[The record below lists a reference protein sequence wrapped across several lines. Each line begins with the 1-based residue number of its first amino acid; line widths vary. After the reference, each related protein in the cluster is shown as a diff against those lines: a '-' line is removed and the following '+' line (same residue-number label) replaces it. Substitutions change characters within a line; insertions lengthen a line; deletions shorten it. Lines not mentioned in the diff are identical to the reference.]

1 MSRQK
6 KIQNLGRPPIESE
19 SRSKWIHLRVTP
31 SLYTE
36 IAKAAG
42 GTRRMSDWVRSAAR
56 RALAD
61 DNKYP
66 GETVAAGDA
75 GDADATAC
83 VRLEQ

>member
-36 IAKAAG
+36 ITKAAG
-42 GTRRMSDWVRSAAR
+42 GARRISDWVRSAAR

-61 DNKYP
+61 DNKYL
-66 GETVAAGDA
+66 GKTVAAA
-75 GDADATAC
+75 GDADATAR

>member
-31 SLYTE
+31 SLHKE
-36 IAKAAG
+36 ITKAAG
-42 GTRRMSDWVRSAAR
+42 GARRISDWIRSAAR

-61 DNKYP
+61 DNKYL
-66 GETVAAGDA
+66 GKTVAAA
-75 GDADATAC
+75 GDADATAR

>member
-1 MSRQK
+1 MSKQK
-6 KIQNLGRPPIESE
+6 KIGRPPIESE
-19 SRSKWIHLRVTP
+19 SRTKWIHLRVTP

-61 DNKYP
+61 DNKCL
-66 GETVAAGDA
+66 GKTAAAA
-75 GDADATAC
+75 GDADATAR

>member
-6 KIQNLGRPPIESE
+6 KIGRPPIEAE

-61 DNKYP
+61 DNKCL
-66 GETVAAGDA
+66 GKAVRAA
-75 GDADATAC
+75 GDADATAR

>member
-6 KIQNLGRPPIESE
+6 KIPNLGRPPIESE

-31 SLYTE
+31 SLYNE
-36 IAKAAG
+36 ITKAAG
-42 GTRRMSDWVRSAAR
+42 GARRMSDWIRSAAR

-61 DNKYP
+61 DNKYL
-66 GETVAAGDA
+66 GKAVRAA
-75 GDADATAC
+75 GDADATAR